1 MIGLVPAEKLI
12 DYVGQEIGSSD
23 WFEVDQDR
31 IDMFADATLDH
42 QFIHIDSE
50 KATPLF
56 GSTIAHGFL
65 SLSLVPHLTSQAVLA
80 PENLKMVFNYGL
92 DKVRFINPVNVG
104 SKVRT
109 HSKCVSVDD
118 KGDGRYLMKTEVTM
132 EIEGVEKPA
141 YIAETL
147 SMFVLSLIH
156 ISEPTRPY

>member
-1 MIGLVPAEKLI
+1 MIGLVPAEKLE
-12 DYVGQEIGSSD
+12 DYVGQDIGSSE

-42 QFIHIDSE
+42 QFIHVDEE

-65 SLSLVPHLTSQAVLA
+65 TLSLIPHLTSQAVLA

-92 DKVRFINPVNVG
+92 DKVRFINPVNVCC
-104 SKVRT
+104 KVRT
-109 HSKCVSVDD
+109 HSKCVSVED
-118 KGDGRYLMKTEVTM
+118 KGDGRYLMKTEVSM

-147 SMFVLSLIH
+147 SMFI
-156 ISEPTRPY
+156 T

>member
-31 IDMFADATLDH
+31 IDMFANATLDH

-147 SMFVLSLIH
+147 SMFV
-156 ISEPTRPY
+156 T

>member
-109 HSKCVSVDD
+109 HSKCVSVD
-118 KGDGRYLMKTEVTM
+118 GRYLMKTEVTM

-147 SMFVLSLIH
+147 SMFV
-156 ISEPTRPY
+156 T

>member
-1 MIGLVPAEKLI
+1 MIGLVPAEKLV

-65 SLSLVPHLTSQAVLA
+65 SLSLVPYLTSQAVLA

-141 YIAETL
+141 YVAETL
-147 SMFVLSLIH
+147 SMFV
-156 ISEPTRPY
+156 T

>member
-1 MIGLVPAEKLI
+1 MTNIVPADQLI
-12 DYVGQEIGSSD
+12 DFVGKDIGSSD

-31 IDMFADATLDH
+31 INQFADVTQDH
-42 QFIHIDSE
+42 QFIHVDSE

-65 SLSLVPHLTSQAVLA
+65 SLSLIPHLTSQAVLA
-80 PENLKMVFNYGL
+80 PENLKHVFNYGL

-109 HSKCVSVDD
+109 HSKIASVDD
-118 KGDGRYLMKTEVTM
+118 KGDGRYLIKTEITM

-141 YIAETL
+141 FVAEAL
-147 SMFVLSLIH
+147 SMFI
-156 ISEPTRPY
+156 T

>member
-1 MIGLVPAEKLI
+1 MIGLVPAEKLVE
-12 DYVGQEIGSSD
+12 YVGQEIGSSD
-23 WFEVDQDR
+23 WFEVAQDR

-141 YIAETL
+141 YVAETL
-147 SMFVLSLIH
+147 SMFV
-156 ISEPTRPY
+156 T

>member
-1 MIGLVPAEKLI
+1 MIGLVPAEKLVE
-12 DYVGQEIGSSD
+12 YVGQEIGSSD

-50 KATPLF
+50 KATPLL

-141 YIAETL
+141 YVAETL
-147 SMFVLSLIH
+147 SMFV
-156 ISEPTRPY
+156 T

>member
-1 MIGLVPAEKLI
+1 MIGLVPAEKLV
-12 DYVGQEIGSSD
+12 DYVGQKIGSSD
-23 WFEVDQDR
+23 WFEVEQDR

-147 SMFVLSLIH
+147 SMFV
-156 ISEPTRPY
+156 T

>member
-1 MIGLVPAEKLI
+1 MIGLVPAEKLE
-12 DYVGQEIGSSD
+12 DYVGQDIGSSE

-42 QFIHIDSE
+42 QFIHVDEE

-65 SLSLVPHLTSQAVLA
+65 SLSLIPHLTSQAVLA

-104 SKVRT
+104 CTVRT
-109 HSKCVSVDD
+109 HSKCVSVED
-118 KGDGRYLMKTEVTM
+118 KGDGRYLMKTEVSM

-147 SMFVLSLIH
+147 SMFI
-156 ISEPTRPY
+156 T

>member
-1 MIGLVPAEKLI
+1 MIGLVPAEKLVE
-12 DYVGQEIGSSD
+12 YVGQEIGSSD

-80 PENLKMVFNYGL
+80 PENLKMAFNYGL

-141 YIAETL
+141 YVAETL
-147 SMFVLSLIH
+147 SMFV
-156 ISEPTRPY
+156 T

>member
-1 MIGLVPAEKLI
+1 MIGLVPAEKLV
-12 DYVGQEIGSSD
+12 DYVGQDIGSSE

-42 QFIHIDSE
+42 QFIHVDTD

-109 HSKCVSVDD
+109 HSKCISVDD

-132 EIEGVEKPA
+132 EIDGVDKPA
-141 YIAETL
+141 YVAETL
-147 SMFVLSLIH
+147 SMFV
-156 ISEPTRPY
+156 T

>member
-12 DYVGQEIGSSD
+12 EYVGQEIGSSD

-141 YIAETL
+141 YVAETL
-147 SMFVLSLIH
+147 SMFV
-156 ISEPTRPY
+156 T

>member
-1 MIGLVPAEKLI
+1 MIGLVPADKLVE
-12 DYVGQEIGSSD
+12 YVGQEIGSSD

-109 HSKCVSVDD
+109 HSKCVSIDD

-147 SMFVLSLIH
+147 SMFV
-156 ISEPTRPY
+156 T

>member
-1 MIGLVPAEKLI
+1 MIGLVPAENLV

-23 WFEVDQDR
+23 WFEVDQER

-147 SMFVLSLIH
+147 SMFV
-156 ISEPTRPY
+156 T

>member
-1 MIGLVPAEKLI
+1 MIGLVPAEKLV

-31 IDMFADATLDH
+31 VDMFADATLDH

-147 SMFVLSLIH
+147 SMFV
-156 ISEPTRPY
+156 T

>member
-1 MIGLVPAEKLI
+1 MIGLVPAKTLVE
-12 DYVGQEIGSSD
+12 YVGKEIGTSD

-31 IDMFADATLDH
+31 INMFADSTLDH
-42 QFIHIDSE
+42 QFIHVDTE

-65 SLSLVPHLTSQAVLA
+65 SLSLLPHLTSQAVLA

-132 EIEGVEKPA
+132 EIEGIEKPA

-147 SMFVLSLIH
+147 SMFI
-156 ISEPTRPY
+156 T

>member
-1 MIGLVPAEKLI
+1 MIGLVPAEKLE
-12 DYVGQEIGSSD
+12 DYVGQDIGSSE

-42 QFIHIDSE
+42 QFIHVDEE

-56 GSTIAHGFL
+56 GSPIAHGFL
-65 SLSLVPHLTSQAVLA
+65 SLSLIPHLTSQAVLA

-104 SKVRT
+104 CKVRT
-109 HSKCVSVDD
+109 HSKCVSVED
-118 KGDGRYLMKTEVTM
+118 KGDGRYLMKTEVSM

-147 SMFVLSLIH
+147 SMFI
-156 ISEPTRPY
+156 T